1 MFVTYKLLN
10 YGRITSNNIIGFS
23 GAFKETQWRAWLE
36 TIINLV
42 VSFLCVFKLG
52 IYGVL
57 LGTIV
62 ALLYRA
68 NDIIIFANCR
78 LLKRS
83 AWGTY
88 RRWITNIIVFC
99 LIVMI
104 GVDIPLQMDTY
115 LSLIL
120 NALWVSIL
128 VTIVFFGVSSL
139 IEVKAR
145 KIAQTY
151 LKNIVS
157 KMLKFRSDNR

>member
-1 MFVTYKLLN
+1 
-10 YGRITSNNIIGFS
+10 
-23 GAFKETQWRAWLE
+23 
-36 TIINLV
+36 
-42 VSFLCVFKLG
+42 
-52 IYGVL
+52 
-57 LGTIV
+57 
-62 ALLYRA
+62 
-68 NDIIIFANCR
+68 
-78 LLKRS
+78 
-83 AWGTY
+83 
-88 RRWITNIIVFC
+88 
-99 LIVMI
+99 MI